1 MTLSSYWMN
10 KICIA
15 ETMNYGLDSDDL
27 EELIYHNKII
37 NVMDDMKKPVK
48 REYSLIKYLRVK

>member
-1 MTLSSYWMN
+1 MKLFSYWMN

-15 ETMNYGLDSDDL
+15 ETMNYGLDSDDP

-48 REYSLIKYLRVK
+48 R

>member
-37 NVMDDMKKPVK
+37 NVMDDMKSRLKG
-48 REYSLIKYLRVK
+48 STL

>member
-10 KICIA
+10 KIYIA
-15 ETMNYGLDSDDL
+15 ETMNYGFDSDDP

-37 NVMDDMKKPVK
+37 NVMDDMKSRLKG
-48 REYSLIKYLRVK
+48 STL